1 MEEKS
6 IKKFL
11 HSLASKEPIPGGGAA
26 AALMGAVGAALL
38 SMVANLTAGREKY
51 KASEALME
59 DILKEAPRLLADLTN
74 LMARDAAAFAKVAEV
89 FKMPRDTQEEK
100 LARRE
105 RMQESLRLATEVP
118 LTIMEKAVEV
128 LRLHER
134 SLGKSNPSAISDTG
148 VGALCLKAALQGA
161 WLNVE
166 INLKGISDDEFVQVQ
181 REMGQKLLTE
191 GVSIADRVYETVL
204 REMD

>member
-1 MEEKS
+1 M
-6 IKKFL
+6 
-11 HSLASKEPIPGGGAA
+11 
-26 AALMGAVGAALL
+26 
-38 SMVANLTAGREKY
+38 
-51 KASEALME
+51 
-59 DILKEAPRLLADLTN
+59 ADLTN